1 MADFDELSIKINLDL
16 TGASPDAIQ
25 GLTNNINDLKTA
37 AKGSTDLDN
46 LSAAFEKMGTAISAL
61 KDSQV
66 AVTEFATA
74 LPILATALQP
84 FSNASQYK
92 TQIEGLADSLGKL
105 GSIAKTFT
113 TDSEGFEKATSAFK
127 GIDDKVKGLG
137 NISVP
142 ADAKKNLDDLA
153 DATRKIGPQGT
164 RVFNFA
170 SGLRTLDRTL
180 KQADFKATPEQLEN
194 LKKSLMDLNN
204 VVKVVDK
211 QAATSFKK
219 LADGIKL
226 LSKADLTGLN
236 TQMKAAAQACNEFI
250 SEFGRGIPDE
260 EIEKFYKLSDALGKV
275 AEGYTKLNAAKQA
288 AGSVAGSD
296 DNGFGAIFGSLSG
309 SIGQIPIVGKLFGTV
324 TKDVKMFQGAVG
336 AAEGATGALAGVLGT
351 LAIALAAVAAAITAV
366 IGLVKFVNSQFEKIT
381 SVIQRVASSVQS
393 VLVKAFDMAKQS
405 ALGVANTLKSFVER
419 VSGMVSTIKVI
430 GGKVGTLFDK
440 LFGSFSRKIKKG
452 IDYVIN
458 TVKRM
463 ALRKIINAL
472 FKDIA
477 ESFNGLVEYSRQA
490 GTQFAKSMDMFATSA
505 AYLDNSI
512 VAAVSPIINAVMPI
526 LDAVIDKIVEVIN
539 VFNQLFAFLTGA
551 SMWTKAIKEAKKYG
565 EEVGGAAKK
574 QKDLNATILGFDE
587 INKLNGDKGGSGG
600 SGVEAGPFKEMPFDE
615 WLNNIKDINDLFDA
629 LNEKLKTAVGAFKG
643 FLKGI
648 DWKTIKQAAYD
659 IGHGVMMLLNTIF
672 ADKKLGK
679 LLGDT
684 LAQSINTA
692 VQFAKG
698 AVEEWDAS
706 GWAEAFAGFIKH
718 ALNGI
723 NWSEIRTVLTELG
736 AKLAIYL
743 NTLFGD
749 EGMWRAV
756 GRTIK
761 NGINSAIA
769 FASTFLNEFSF
780 DNLAK
785 GLGILIDKAF
795 NGIEWERLGQSLVNG
810 INKLFKSIPT
820 FTEQFSLVD
829 IVTNLGVAIQNSLAN
844 IQWNDIT
851 TGIKSFIGELTSGI
865 NALAANKGLWEEVGK
880 TIAHLVNEIKGSIAS
895 FWKGI
900 TPTQIGDS
908 LGKLIANYFSTRQ
921 FKGAFKFKAEFPQRI
936 LSALAAAI
944 EAAEPAAIARSITQ
958 AIMGGV
964 EAINI
969 DQISA
974 DFSTIAKNLGGAFLN
989 FLSEIKP
996 TEIAEKIGGVI
1007 SAAISAAAD
1016 FVGNGNV
1023 DWESIG
1029 KKFADG
1035 INTLTDSLF
1044 SDENSAN
1051 TSQVLDA
1058 VTGFLRGIID
1068 NIDWKKLQTSLNSFI
1083 HRLPLEDLWA
1093 VLARG
1098 VINLWNSK
1106 KAVVLAWLG
1115 EQAKG
1120 IVKGLAE
1127 TLKQEAIAELQS
1139 AGQDMGSAIKT
1150 GLGLGLLISNPVA
1163 WVKSKLYTPI
1173 WDSLCQLFGV
1183 DPSAVASNKMKGFGE
1198 ALVKGLYDGL
1208 STWDSIK
1215 TELEEIFYAF
1225 RDKFEEIKTTVT
1237 SKVEELKNNVRG
1249 KLETLKSEIDR
1260 KWENIK
1266 SAARTG
1272 WSNIA
1277 SAVYSAYDTM
1287 KTTLLNKFDILKSNI
1302 ETKWNTIKT
1311 NATTAWNGIKDAI
1324 VKPIS
1329 SAYDSL
1335 KGVFDK
1341 IGKLFEKQ
1349 FKLDIKLPTIE
1360 TEEGED
1366 GKPKF
1371 KVKWNATA
1379 MQTGRILKNATIFG
1393 MDNNGLL
1400 GGGEAGPEAIVG
1412 VNSLSTMIQRS
1423 VTSAFGGYSM
1433 ASAVESGVRS
1443 AMQGNGNTAPIVD
1456 VTLQCDAETL
1466 YRMVKQGQESYNGRY
1481 HIVEDFA

>member
-1 MADFDELSIKINLDL
+1 MADFDELKIKINLDL
-16 TGASPDAIQ
+16 TGTSPLAIERLTSDIN
-25 GLTNNINDLKTA
+25 GLKNA
-37 AKGSTDLDN
+37 AKGSADLDN
-46 LSAAFEKMGTAISAL
+46 LAAAFEKMGTAISAL
-61 KDSQV
+61 KESQV

-74 LPILATALQP
+74 LPKLATALQP
-84 FSNASQYK
+84 FGNASQYK
-92 TQIEGLADSLGKL
+92 TQIDGLAESLGKL

-113 TDSEGFEKATSAFK
+113 SDTEGFARATSAFK
-127 GIDDKVKGLG
+127 GLGGNIEGLKD
-137 NISVP
+137 ISVP
-142 ADAKKNLDDLA
+142 ADTKKNLDDLA
-153 DATRKIGPQGT
+153 DATRKIGTQGT
-164 RVFNFA
+164 RVLNFA
-170 SGLRTLDRTL
+170 SGLRTLDKTL

-211 QAATSFKK
+211 QAASSFKK

-250 SEFGRGIPDE
+250 SEFGRGIPDA

-288 AGSVAGSD
+288 AGGAAGTD

-366 IGLVKFVNSQFEKIT
+366 IGFVKFVNSQFEKIT

-405 ALGVANTLKSFVER
+405 ALGVANTLKGFAER

-430 GGKVGTLFDK
+430 GGKIGTLFDK
-440 LFGSFSRKIKKG
+440 LFGTFSRKIKKG

-629 LNEKLKTAVGAFKG
+629 LNEKLKTAVGAFKD

-648 DWKTIKQAAYD
+648 NWNTIKQAAYD

-723 NWSEIRTVLTELG
+723 NWSEIRTTLTELG

-769 FASTFLNEFSF
+769 FVSTFMNEFSF

-785 GLGILIDKAF
+785 GIGILIDNAF
-795 NGIEWERLGQSLVNG
+795 KDIEWERLGQSLVNG
-810 INKLFKSIPT
+810 INKLFKSIPK
-820 FTEQFSLVD
+820 FTSEFSLAD
-829 IVTNLGVAIQNSLAN
+829 IITDLGTAINNSLSN
-844 IQWNDIT
+844 IKWDDIT
-851 TGIKSFIGELTSGI
+851 TGIRLFIGEITSGI
-865 NALAANKGLWEEVGK
+865 NALAGNKGLWETAGES
-880 TIAHLVNEIKGSIAS
+880 IAHMMNEIKGAIVS
-895 FWKGI
+895 FWNGVSL
-900 TPTQIGDS
+900 TQLGDS
-908 LGKLIANYFSTRQ
+908 FGKLIANYFSTRN
-921 FKGAFKFKAEFPQRI
+921 FKGAFKFKAEFPQKI
-936 LSALAAAI
+936 LSGLAAAI
-944 EAAEPAAIARSITQ
+944 EAADPATIATSIAQ
-958 AIMGGV
+958 AIMNGIR
-964 EAINI
+964 AINI
-969 DQISA
+969 DQIAS
-974 DFSTIAKNLGGAFLN
+974 DMSTIATNLGKSLVN
-989 FLSEIKP
+989 FLSEMKP
-996 TEIAEKIGGVI
+996 TEIAEKISGVI

-1016 FVGNGNV
+1016 FFGNGDV
-1023 DWESIG
+1023 DWNALGASIG
-1029 KKFADG
+1029 DG
-1035 INTLTDSLF
+1035 INTLFDNLLG
-1044 SDENSAN
+1044 DENSENADTII
-1051 TSQVLDA
+1051 TSITDFLKGILD
-1058 VTGFLRGIID
+1058 RIE
-1068 NIDWKKLQTSLNSFI
+1068 WKKLQSNLNKFV
-1083 HRLPLEDLWA
+1083 HKLPLEEIWS
-1093 VLARG
+1093 VLSQT
-1098 VINLWNSK
+1098 VVQFWNTK
-1106 KAVVLAWLG
+1106 KAIVTAWLG

-1120 IVKGLAE
+1120 VLEGVAEMLKKEAASKLLNAGQDLGEQIKLGLGLGMLITNPLGWVKSKLFTPIWDTFCQLWGIHSPSTVMKEGGEDLVKGLAE
-1127 TLKQEAIAELQS
+1127 
-1139 AGQDMGSAIKT
+1139 
-1150 GLGLGLLISNPVA
+1150 
-1163 WVKSKLYTPI
+1163 
-1173 WDSLCQLFGV
+1173 
-1183 DPSAVASNKMKGFGE
+1183 
-1198 ALVKGLYDGL
+1198 GL
-1208 STWDSIK
+1208 SWESIK
-1215 TELEEIFYAF
+1215 AKLEEIYNTFKE
-1225 RDKFEEIKTTVT
+1225 KFEEIKLNVT
-1237 SKVEELKNNVRG
+1237 NKVEELKNNVRG

-1260 KWENIK
+1260 KWSNIK
-1266 SAARTG
+1266 EAARTG
-1272 WSNIA
+1272 WNNIA
-1277 SAVYSAYDTM
+1277 SAVYTAYETM
-1287 KTTLLNKFDILKSNI
+1287 KTTLLTKFDILKSSI

-1311 NATTAWNGIKDAI
+1311 NATTAWNSIKDAI

-1393 MDNNGLL
+1393 MDNNGFL

-1433 ASAVESGVRS
+1433 ASAVESGVRN

-1481 HIVEDFA
+1481 HIVEDFG

>member
-1 MADFDELSIKINLDL
+1 MADFDELKIKINLDL
-16 TGASPDAIQ
+16 TGTSPLAIER
-25 GLTNNINDLKTA
+25 LTTDINGLKTA
-37 AKGSTDLDN
+37 ARGSADLDN
-46 LSAAFEKMGTAISAL
+46 LAAAFEKMGTAISAL
-61 KDSQV
+61 KESQV

-74 LPILATALQP
+74 LPKLATALQP
-84 FSNASQYK
+84 FGNASQYK
-92 TQIEGLADSLGKL
+92 TQIDGLAESLGKL

-113 TDSEGFEKATSAFK
+113 TDSEGFAKATSAFK
-127 GIDDKVKGLG
+127 GIDNKVKGLG

-142 ADAKKNLDDLA
+142 TDAKKNLDELA
-153 DATRKIGPQGT
+153 DATRKIGTQGT

-170 SGLRTLDRTL
+170 SGLRTLDKTL

-194 LKKSLMDLNN
+194 LKKSLTDLNG
-204 VVKVVDK
+204 VVRIVDK
-211 QAATSFKK
+211 QAASSFKK
-219 LADGIKL
+219 LADGIKE
-226 LSKADLTGLN
+226 LSKADLTNLS
-236 TQMKAAAQACNEFI
+236 TQMQTAAQACNEFI

-260 EIEKFYKLSDALGKV
+260 DIEKFYKLSDALGKV

-288 AGSVAGSD
+288 ASGAAGSD

-366 IGLVKFVNSQFEKIT
+366 IGFVKFVNSQFEKLV
-381 SVIQRVASSVQS
+381 SVIQKIASSIQS

-615 WLNNIKDINDLFDA
+615 WLNNIHDINDLFDA

-648 DWKTIKQAAYD
+648 NWNTIKQAAYD

-723 NWSEIRTVLTELG
+723 NWSEIRTTLTELG

-769 FASTFLNEFSF
+769 FVSTFLNEFSF

-785 GLGILIDKAF
+785 GIGILIDKAF

-820 FTEQFSLVD
+820 FTEQFSLAD
-829 IVTNLGVAIQNSLAN
+829 IVTDLGVAIQNSLAN

-851 TGIKSFIGELTSGI
+851 TGIKSFIGEITSGI
-865 NALAANKGLWEEVGK
+865 NALAENKGLWEEVGK

-944 EAAEPAAIARSITQ
+944 EAADPAAIARSITQ

-974 DFSTIAKNLGGAFLN
+974 DLSTVAKNLGGALLN

-1016 FVGNGNV
+1016 FVGNGSV
-1023 DWESIG
+1023 DWEGIG

-1120 IVKGLAE
+1120 IVQGLAE
-1127 TLKQEAIAELQS
+1127 ILKQKAIEELLS

-1150 GLGLGLLISNPVA
+1150 GLGLGLLITNPLA
-1163 WVKSKLYTPI
+1163 WIKTKLFTPI
-1173 WDSLCQLFGV
+1173 WDAFCQLWGIHS
-1183 DPSAVASNKMKGFGE
+1183 PSTVMKEGGEDLVA
-1198 ALVKGLYDGL
+1198 GLAQGL
-1208 STWDSIK
+1208 SWDSIK
-1215 TELEEIFYAF
+1215 AKLEEIFNTF
-1225 RDKFEEIKTTVT
+1225 RDKFEEIKRTVT
-1237 SKVEELKNNVRG
+1237 SKAEELKNNVRG

-1272 WSNIA
+1272 WNNIA
-1277 SAVYSAYDTM
+1277 SAVYTAYDTM
-1287 KTTLLNKFDILKSNI
+1287 KTTLLSRFDILKSSI

-1311 NATTAWNGIKDAI
+1311 NTTTAWNGIKDAI

-1393 MDNNGLL
+1393 MDNNGFL

>member
-16 TGASPDAIQ
+16 TGTSPLAIER
-25 GLTNNINDLKTA
+25 LTTDINGLKTA

-46 LSAAFEKMGTAISAL
+46 LSVAFEKMGTAISAL
-61 KDSQV
+61 KESQV

-74 LPILATALQP
+74 LPKLATALQP
-84 FSNASQYK
+84 FGNASQYK
-92 TQIEGLADSLGKL
+92 TQIDGLAESLGKL

-113 TDSEGFEKATSAFK
+113 TDSEGFAKATSAFK
-127 GIDDKVKGLG
+127 GIDNKVKGLG

-142 ADAKKNLDDLA
+142 ADAKKNLDELA
-153 DATRKIGPQGT
+153 DATRKIGTRGT
-164 RVFNFA
+164 SVLNFA
-170 SGLRTLDRTL
+170 SGLRTLDKTL

-194 LKKSLMDLNN
+194 LKKSLMDLNG
-204 VVKVVDK
+204 VVRIVDK
-211 QAATSFKK
+211 QAASSFKK
-219 LADGIKL
+219 LADGIKE
-226 LSKADLTGLN
+226 LSKADLTNLS
-236 TQMKAAAQACNEFI
+236 TQMQTAAQACNEFI

-260 EIEKFYKLSDALGKV
+260 DIEKFYKLSDALGKV

-288 AGSVAGSD
+288 AGSAAGSD

-351 LAIALAAVAAAITAV
+351 LAIALAAVAAGITAV
-366 IGLVKFVNSQFEKIT
+366 IGFVKFVNSQFEKIT

-405 ALGVANTLKSFVER
+405 TLGVANTLKNFAER

-440 LFGSFSRKIKKG
+440 LFGSFGRKIKKG

-615 WLNNIKDINDLFDA
+615 WLNNIHDINDLFDA

-648 DWKTIKQAAYD
+648 DWNTIKQAAYD

-706 GWAEAFAGFIKH
+706 GWAEALAGFIKH

-723 NWSEIRTVLTELG
+723 NWSEIRTTLTELG
-736 AKLAIYL
+736 AKLAIYF

-769 FASTFLNEFSF
+769 FVSTFLNEFSF

-785 GLGILIDKAF
+785 GIGILIDNAF
-795 NGIEWERLGQSLVNG
+795 KDIEWERLGQSLVNG
-810 INKLFKSIPT
+810 INKLFKSIPK
-820 FTEQFSLVD
+820 FTEEFSLAD

-851 TGIKSFIGELTSGI
+851 TGLKSFIGEITSGI
-865 NALAANKGLWEEVGK
+865 NALAKNKGLWEEVGK

-908 LGKLIANYFSTRQ
+908 LGKLIANYFSTRN
-921 FKGAFKFKAEFPQRI
+921 FKSAFKFKAEFPQRI

-944 EAAEPAAIARSITQ
+944 EAADPVAIARSITQ
-958 AIMGGV
+958 AIMEGV
-964 EAINI
+964 RAINI

-974 DFSTIAKNLGGAFLN
+974 DLSTIAKNLGGAFLT

-1051 TSQVLDA
+1051 ASQVLDA
-1058 VTGFLRGIID
+1058 VTGFIRGIID
-1068 NIDWKKLQTSLNSFI
+1068 NVDWKKLQTSLNSFI

-1106 KAVVLAWLG
+1106 KAVVLGWLG

-1120 IVKGLAE
+1120 IVQGLAE

-1150 GLGLGLLISNPVA
+1150 GLGLGLLISNPLA
-1163 WVKSKLYTPI
+1163 WIKTKLFTPI
-1173 WDSLCQLFGV
+1173 WDAFCQLWGIHS
-1183 DPSAVASNKMKGFGE
+1183 PSTVMKEGGEDLVA
-1198 ALVKGLYDGL
+1198 GLYDGL
-1208 STWDSIK
+1208 SWDSIK
-1215 TELEEIFYAF
+1215 AKLEEIFNAF
-1225 RDKFEEIKTTVT
+1225 KDKFEEIKRTVT
-1237 SKVEELKNNVRG
+1237 SKAEELKNNVRG

-1272 WSNIA
+1272 WNNIA
-1277 SAVYSAYDTM
+1277 DAVYTAYDTM
-1287 KTTLLNKFDILKSNI
+1287 KTSLLNKFDILKSNI

-1393 MDNNGLL
+1393 MDNNGFL

-1481 HIVEDFA
+1481 HIVEDFG

>member
-16 TGASPDAIQ
+16 TGASPDAIK

-46 LSAAFEKMGTAISAL
+46 LSVAFEKMGTAISAL
-61 KDSQV
+61 KDSQ
-66 AVTEFATA
+66 AAITEFAGA
-74 LPILATALQP
+74 LPGLATALQP
-84 FSNASQYK
+84 FSNANQYK
-92 TQIEGLADSLGKL
+92 AQIEGLADSLGKL
-105 GSIAKTFT
+105 GTIAKTFT
-113 TDSEGFEKATSAFK
+113 TDSEGFARATSAFK
-127 GIDDKVKGLG
+127 DIDDKVKGLG

-142 ADAKKNLDDLA
+142 ADAKKNLDELA
-153 DATRKIGPQGT
+153 DATRKISTQGT
-164 RVFNFA
+164 RVLNFS

-180 KQADFKATPEQLEN
+180 KQADFKATPEQLKN
-194 LKKSLMDLNN
+194 LKKSLTDLNG
-204 VVKVVDK
+204 VVRIVDK
-211 QAATSFKK
+211 QAVSSFKK
-219 LADGIKL
+219 LADGIKE
-226 LSKADLTGLN
+226 LSKADLTNLS
-236 TQMKAAAQACNEFI
+236 TQMQTAAQACNEFI

-260 EIEKFYKLSDALGKV
+260 DIEKFYRLSDALGKV

-288 AGSVAGSD
+288 AKGSD

-366 IGLVKFVNSQFEKIT
+366 IGFVKFVNSQFEKIT

-440 LFGSFSRKIKKG
+440 LFGSFSGKIKKG
-452 IDYVIN
+452 IDYIIN

-477 ESFNGLVEYSRQA
+477 ESFNGLVAYSRKA

-505 AYLDNSI
+505 YYLNNSI
-512 VAAVSPIINAVMPI
+512 VAAVSPIINAVVPI

-551 SMWTKAIKEAKKYG
+551 SMWTKAIKETKKY
-565 EEVGGAAKK
+565 EEETGKAAKK
-574 QKDLNATILGFDE
+574 QKKLKETILGFDE
-587 INKLNGDKGGSGG
+587 INKLNGDNSSGG
-600 SGVEAGPFKEMPFDE
+600 SGVKPGPFKEMPFDE
-615 WLNNIKDINDLFDA
+615 WLNDINSINDLFDV
-629 LNEKLKTAVGAFKG
+629 LNEKLKTAVGVLKK
-643 FLKGI
+643 FLMGI
-648 DWKTIKQAAYD
+648 NWKTIKQAAYD
-659 IGHGVMMLLNTIF
+659 IGHGVMKLLNTVF
-672 ADKKLGK
+672 ADRQLGR
-679 LLGDT
+679 LLGDA

-698 AVEEWDAS
+698 AVDEWDAQ

-723 NWSEIRTVLTELG
+723 KWNEIKETLVTFG
-736 AKLAIYL
+736 SKLALYL

-749 EGMWRAV
+749 VGIWREV
-756 GRTIK
+756 GITIK

-785 GLGILIDKAF
+785 GIGILINKAF
-795 NGIEWERLGQSLVNG
+795 NGIEWETLGQSLVNG
-810 INKLFKSIPT
+810 INKLFKSIPK

-908 LGKLIANYFSTRQ
+908 LGKLIANYFSTRN

-944 EAAEPAAIARSITQ
+944 EAADPAAIARSITQ

-974 DFSTIAKNLGGAFLN
+974 DLSTVAKNLGGAFLN

-1023 DWESIG
+1023 DWEGIG

-1120 IVKGLAE
+1120 IVQGLAE

-1163 WVKSKLYTPI
+1163 WIKSKLFTPI
-1173 WDSLCQLFGV
+1173 WDSLCQLWGV

-1198 ALVKGLYDGL
+1198 ALVKGIYDGL
-1208 STWDSIK
+1208 SSWDSIK
-1215 TELEEIFYAF
+1215 TKLEEIFNAF
-1225 RDKFEEIKTTVT
+1225 RDKFDEIKTTVT

-1260 KWENIK
+1260 KWSNIK
-1266 SAARTG
+1266 EAARTG
-1272 WSNIA
+1272 WNNIA
-1277 SAVYSAYDTM
+1277 GTIYTAYDTM
-1287 KTTLLNKFDILKSNI
+1287 KTTLLTKFDILKSGI

-1311 NATTAWNGIKDAI
+1311 SASTAWNGIKDAI

-1335 KGVFDK
+1335 KSVFDK

-1443 AMQGNGNTAPIVD
+1443 AMQGNGNAAPIVD

>member
-1 MADFDELSIKINLDL
+1 MADFDELKIKINLDL
-16 TGASPDAIQ
+16 TGTSPLAIERLTTDIN
-25 GLTNNINDLKTA
+25 GLKNA
-37 AKGSTDLDN
+37 AKGSADLDN
-46 LSAAFEKMGTAISAL
+46 LAAAFEKMGTAISAL
-61 KDSQV
+61 KDSQT
-66 AVTEFATA
+66 AMAEFSNA
-74 LPILATALQP
+74 LPKLATALQP
-84 FSNASQYK
+84 FGNTSQYK
-92 TQIEGLADSLGKL
+92 TQIDGLADSLGKL

-113 TDSEGFEKATSAFK
+113 SETEGFAKATSAFK
-127 GIDDKVKGLG
+127 NLGGNVQGLKD
-137 NISVP
+137 ISVP
-142 ADAKKNLDDLA
+142 ADTKKNLDDLA
-153 DATRKIGPQGT
+153 DATRKMGTQGT

-170 SGLRTLDRTL
+170 SGLRILDRTL

-194 LKKSLMDLNN
+194 LKKSLTDLNT

-211 QAATSFKK
+211 QAASAFKK
-219 LADGIKL
+219 LTDGIKD
-226 LSKADLTGLN
+226 LSKADLTNLS
-236 TQMKAAAQACNEFI
+236 TQMQTAAQACNEFI
-250 SEFGRGIPDE
+250 TEFGRGIPDE
-260 EIEKFYKLSDALGKV
+260 DIEKFYKLSDALGKV

-288 AGSVAGSD
+288 AAGASAD
-296 DNGFGAIFGSLSG
+296 DKGIGAIFGSISG
-309 SIGQIPIVGKLFGTV
+309 SIGQIPVVGRLFGSV
-324 TKDVKMFQGAVG
+324 TKDVKMFQGATM
-336 AAEGATGALAGVLGT
+336 AAEGATGGLAAALGT
-351 LAIALAAVAAAITAV
+351 LAMALAAVTVSITAV
-366 IGLVKFVNSQFEKIT
+366 VGFVKFINEQFDKMVNIL
-381 SVIQRVASSVQS
+381 QRVASSVQN
-393 VLVKAFDMAKQS
+393 VLVKALDAAKQS
-405 ALGVANTLKSFVER
+405 AMGVANTLKDFASKV
-419 VSGMVSTIKVI
+419 GGIISTIKTV
-430 GGKVGTLFDK
+430 GGKISGLLDK
-440 LFGSFSRKIKKG
+440 LFGTFGRKIKKG

-539 VFNQLFAFLTGA
+539 VFNQLFAFLAGA
-551 SMWTKAIKEAKKYG
+551 SMWTKAIKEAKRYG

-615 WLNNIKDINDLFDA
+615 WLNDINSINDLFDA
-629 LNEKLKTAVGAFKG
+629 LNEKLKTAVGALKD

-659 IGHGVMMLLNTIF
+659 IGNGIMKLLNTVF
-672 ADKKLGK
+672 ADKKLGM

-698 AVEEWDAS
+698 AVDEWDAS
-706 GWAEAFAGFIKH
+706 GWAEALAGFIKH

-723 NWSEIRTVLTELG
+723 NWREIKETLVTFG
-736 AKLAIYL
+736 SKLALYL

-769 FASTFLNEFSF
+769 FVSTFLDEFSF
-780 DNLAK
+780 ENLAK
-785 GLGILIDKAF
+785 GIGILIDNAF
-795 NGIEWERLGQSLVNG
+795 NGIEWEELGQSLVKG
-810 INKLFKSIPT
+810 LNKLFASIPK
-820 FTEQFSLVD
+820 FTEQFSLAD
-829 IVTNLGVAIQNSLAN
+829 IVTELGTAINNSLAN
-844 IQWNDIT
+844 TEWQVITDGIQN
-851 TGIKSFIGELTSGI
+851 FIDSLTSGI
-865 NALAANKGLWEEVGK
+865 SALVENKELWATLGES
-880 TIAHLVNEIKGSIAS
+880 IAHALNMIKGAVAR
-895 FWKGI
+895 FWDGLD
-900 TPTQIGDS
+900 PAEIGDS
-908 LGKLIANYFSTRQ
+908 IGRLISGFFDVRYLKGK
-921 FKGAFKFKAEFPQRI
+921 FKFKAEFPQMI
-936 LSALAAAI
+936 LSALAAALK
-944 EAAEPAAIARSITQ
+944 AAKPVEIASAVAD
-958 AIMGGV
+958 AIMEGV
-964 EAINI
+964 RAINVE
-969 DQISA
+969 QIKT
-974 DFSTIAKNLGGAFLN
+974 DLSTIASNLGASLVKFL
-989 FLSEIKP
+989 EDIDP
-996 TEIAEKIGGVI
+996 TEIAEKIGGVV

-1023 DWESIG
+1023 DWESLG

-1044 SDENSAN
+1044 GDENSENAS
-1051 TSQVLDA
+1051 TVITA
-1058 VTGFLRGIID
+1058 VTNFIKGIID
-1068 NIDWKKLQTSLNSFI
+1068 NIDWNKLQSSLNNFI
-1083 HRLPLEDLWA
+1083 HKINLDKLWS
-1093 VLARG
+1093 VLAQA
-1098 VINLWNSK
+1098 VIRLWETK
-1106 KAVVLAWLG
+1106 KAAVLAWLG
-1115 EQAKG
+1115 EEAKG
-1120 IVKGLAE
+1120 IIEGVLVRVKD
-1127 TLKQEAIAELQS
+1127 EAINAFLS
-1139 AGQDMGSAIKT
+1139 AGTDVGNAFKN
-1150 GLGLGLLISNPVA
+1150 GLSLGLLITNPMG

-1173 WDSLCQLFGV
+1173 WDALCQLWGINSTISTV
-1183 DPSAVASNKMKGFGE
+1183 TQGFGE
-1198 ALVKGLYDGL
+1198 KLVAGISAGL
-1208 STWDSIK
+1208 STWDSVK
-1215 TELEEIFYAF
+1215 TQLEEIYNAF
-1225 RDKFEEIKTTVT
+1225 KEKFEEVKQTVT
-1237 SKVEELKNNVRG
+1237 NKVEELKNNVRG
-1249 KLETLKSEIDR
+1249 KLEALKSEIDR

-1266 SAARTG
+1266 SAARTA
-1272 WSNIA
+1272 WTNIA
-1277 SAVYSAYDTM
+1277 SAVYTAYDTM
-1287 KTTLLNKFDILKSNI
+1287 KTTLLAKFDILKSSI

-1311 NATTAWNGIKDAI
+1311 NASTAWNNIKDAI

-1335 KGVFDK
+1335 KSVFDK

-1371 KVKWNATA
+1371 KVKWNASA

-1393 MDNNGLL
+1393 MDNRGLL

-1443 AMQGNGNTAPIVD
+1443 AMQGNGNAAPIVD

-1466 YRMVKQGQESYNGRY
+1466 YRMVKQGEESYNGRY

>member
-1 MADFDELSIKINLDL
+1 MADFDELKIKINLDL
-16 TGASPDAIQ
+16 TGTSPLAIERLTTDIN
-25 GLTNNINDLKTA
+25 GLKNA
-37 AKGSTDLDN
+37 AKGSADLDN
-46 LSAAFEKMGTAISAL
+46 LAAAFEKMGTAISAL

-74 LPILATALQP
+74 LPKLATALQP
-84 FSNASQYK
+84 FGNASQYK
-92 TQIEGLADSLGKL
+92 TQIDGLAESLGKL

-113 TDSEGFEKATSAFK
+113 TDSEGFARATSAFK
-127 GIDDKVKGLG
+127 GIDNKVKGLG

-153 DATRKIGPQGT
+153 DATRKIGTQGT

-170 SGLRTLDRTL
+170 SGLRTLDKTL

-194 LKKSLMDLNN
+194 LKKSLTDLNG
-204 VVKVVDK
+204 VVRIVDK
-211 QAATSFKK
+211 QAASSFKK
-219 LADGIKL
+219 LADGIKE
-226 LSKADLTGLN
+226 LSKADLTNLS
-236 TQMKAAAQACNEFI
+236 TQMQTAAQACNEFI

-260 EIEKFYKLSDALGKV
+260 DIEKFYKLSDALGKV

-288 AGSVAGSD
+288 ASGAAGSD

-366 IGLVKFVNSQFEKIT
+366 IGFVKFVNSQFEKIT

-405 ALGVANTLKSFVER
+405 ALGVANTLKGFVER

-648 DWKTIKQAAYD
+648 NWNTIKQAAYD

-723 NWSEIRTVLTELG
+723 NWSEIRTTLTELG

-769 FASTFLNEFSF
+769 FVSTFLNEFSF

-785 GLGILIDKAF
+785 GIGILIDKAF
-795 NGIEWERLGQSLVNG
+795 KDIEWERLGQSLVNG

-820 FTEQFSLVD
+820 FTEQFSLAD
-829 IVTNLGVAIQNSLAN
+829 IVTDLGVAIQNSLAN

-865 NALAANKGLWEEVGK
+865 NALAENKGLWEEVGK

-908 LGKLIANYFSTRQ
+908 LGKLIANYFSTRN

-974 DFSTIAKNLGGAFLN
+974 DLSTVAKNLGGALLN

-1068 NIDWKKLQTSLNSFI
+1068 NIEWKKLQTSLNSFI

-1106 KAVVLAWLG
+1106 KAVVLGWLG
-1115 EQAKG
+1115 EQAWG

-1127 TLKQEAIAELQS
+1127 TLKQEAIAELLS

-1150 GLGLGLLISNPVA
+1150 GLGLGLLITNPLA
-1163 WVKSKLYTPI
+1163 WIKSKLFTPI
-1173 WDSLCQLFGV
+1173 WDAFCQLWGIHS
-1183 DPSAVASNKMKGFGE
+1183 PSTVMKEGGEDLVA
-1198 ALVKGLYDGL
+1198 GLAQGL
-1208 STWDSIK
+1208 SWDSIK
-1215 TELEEIFYAF
+1215 AKLEEIFNTF
-1225 RDKFEEIKTTVT
+1225 RDKFEEIKRTVT
-1237 SKVEELKNNVRG
+1237 SKAEELKNNVRG
-1249 KLETLKSEIDR
+1249 KLETLKSEIDK
-1260 KWENIK
+1260 KWESIK
-1266 SAARTG
+1266 GAAKTG
-1272 WSNIA
+1272 WDNIA
-1277 SAVYSAYDTM
+1277 GAVYKAYDTM
-1287 KTTLLNKFDILKSNI
+1287 KTSLLKEFDTLKTNI
-1302 ETKWNTIKT
+1302 DTKWNTIKT

-1329 SAYDSL
+1329 SAYDTL

-1371 KVKWNATA
+1371 KVKWNASA

-1443 AMQGNGNTAPIVD
+1443 AMQGNGNAAPIVD

-1481 HIVEDFA
+1481 HIVEDFG